1 MAVSY
6 TTQKWHCICAYI
18 WHVMGQILHQSQE
31 ALYVIERPG
40 ASPFTDALYVVERP
54 GVSPFTDALHFISIC
69 VYSSVI
75 YYMTK
80 AFQSL

>member
-1 MAVSY
+1 MDGRFLHNPKAALY
-6 TTQKWHCICAYI
+6 MRLYI

-31 ALYVIERPG
+31 MLHVVKRPG
-40 ASPFTDALYVVERP
+40 T
-54 GVSPFTDALHFISIC
+54 SPFTDALHFITIR

-75 YYMTK
+75 YYMTE